1 MSQRRLLECFEE
13 LTNDLPSTS
22 EDSLPVETAPTP
34 AAQSTVNSDCAGSS
48 KNFPADPDFREE
60 KHLVFGKNDMVSGGS
75 SIAKSSQTLKCSR
88 HLSTGIA
95 GPRKRTADSTI
106 IRLNSQKRIKTH
118 SDSSDTRA
126 QRSSNASASHVVCC
140 PTSHSASLTLA
151 DARISDACS
160 EPSSSSTSS
169 AGDVHEQQRGE
180 PYKLQV
186 ANQGLIEGDF
196 VDGDDIDDVSD
207 WFANLDDQELMQL
220 ENFEDGQDD
229 W

>member
-13 LTNDLPSTS
+13 LTNDLPSSS

-34 AAQSTVNSDCAGSS
+34 AAQSTVNSDCAGRS
-48 KNFPADPDFREE
+48 KTFPADPDFREE
-60 KHLVFGKNDMVSGGS
+60 KHLVFGKNDVVSGGS
-75 SIAKSSQTLKCSR
+75 SIAKSNKTLKCSR
-88 HLSTGIA
+88 DLSTGIA

-106 IRLNSQKRIKTH
+106 IQLNSQKRIKTH
-118 SDSSDTRA
+118 GQPSDAKA
-126 QRSSNASASHVVCC
+126 QRSSDASASHVVCC

-160 EPSSSSTSS
+160 ELPSSSTSNTG
-169 AGDVHEQQRGE
+169 AMHAQQRGE

-186 ANQGLIEGDF
+186 ANHGLIEGDF

-207 WFANLDDQELMQL
+207 WFANLDDLELMQL